1 MIIRDKEIYGGR
13 YYEKYNYCRTGGFA
27 AELTQYIKDNQNKLE
42 NFEYKIKDT
51 WRRMH
56 VIPP

>member
-1 MIIRDKEIYGGR
+1 MEADIMKNIIIAG
-13 YYEKYNYCRTGGFA
+13 TGGFA